1 MNFVSASFLM
11 SSRSGSLTCLSLSG
25 TQSCLLCFF
34 SFLFMLLLHS
44 LNLFSCSYSLFPH
57 FLFFFLI
64 QLLIFYPI
72 FPSKIQHVTG
82 NVENV
87 FPNLKDKKN
96 TTFFKIA
103 IPSKTYVKHLLWV
116 FFFFFLFKLGLYI
129 CDKGRRK
136 VQFLASSFYCLSECS
151 WRVAKFVLRLF
162 ANEHSLRLIFK
173 TACLLTSLWQ
183 LYSHAAGGH

>member
-1 MNFVSASFLM
+1 MVLSLAYCVFFLFFLCSSFILSTCFLFHILSFL
-11 SSRSGSLTCLSLSG
+11 T
-25 TQSCLLCFF
+25 FF
-34 SFLFMLLLHS
+34 
-44 LNLFSCSYSLFPH
+44 
-57 FLFFFLI
+57 FFFLI

-116 FFFFFLFKLGLYI
+116 FFFFFFKLGLYI